1 MELLLSSINNCQ
13 QRWRIKN
20 KKKRKET
27 KVTFIIK
34 KELLQHTLKKSYK
47 FTLRSVQLV
56 IKVSR
61 LP

>member
-20 KKKRKET
+20 KKRRKET
-27 KVTFIIK
+27 KVTFIVK
-34 KELLQHTLKKSYK
+34 KELFNTLEKSYK